1 MQPIDFS
8 AKSLYVHI
16 PFCKKICPYCDFVKI
31 LENNK
36 FIESYMK
43 ELLKDISFFIDNNFK
58 FKTIYIGGGTP
69 SILSENNLE
78 LLISELSKIIDND
91 TEFTIEC
98 NPESINENKLKIFKK
113 YGINRISIGLQ
124 TFNKNLLKILNRDF
138 EIDYFNL
145 INLVKKYIN
154 NINVDF
160 IYGLPNQT
168 FDLLKEDLDK
178 FIKLDINHVSLY
190 SLQIEKNTYFYN
202 QGIKEINSDD
212 SAKMYEYI
220 LKYLRENGFNRYEVS
235 NFAKKGFESR
245 HNLTYW
251 KNEKYYA
258 IGIGAS
264 GYINN
269 IRYKNSANLSKYIK
283 GLREKEEE
291 ILTLEDERKY
301 YLITNLRLVEGFS
314 LSEYKNK
321 FNKEFSD
328 EYKEEIAY
336 LTSINALKIENNV
349 VKCTD
354 YGLLTLNLVLEKLI

>member
-16 PFCKKICPYCDFVKI
+16 PFCKKICPYCDFVKV

-36 FIESYMK
+36 FIESYIK
-43 ELLKDISFFIDNNFK
+43 ELTKDISFFIDNNFK

-69 SILSENNLE
+69 SILNENYLE
-78 LLISELSKIIDND
+78 ILLLNLSKIIDND
-91 TEFTIEC
+91 AEFTIEC

-124 TFNKNLLKILNRDF
+124 SFNKNLLKILNRDF

-145 INLVKKYIN
+145 INLIKKYID

-160 IYGLPNQT
+160 IYGLPGQS
-168 FDLLKEDLDK
+168 FESLKEDLNK

-190 SLQIEKNTYFYN
+190 SLQVEENTYFYK
-202 QGIKEINSDD
+202 QGIKEISSDD
-212 SAKMYEYI
+212 SAKMYEFI
-220 LKYLRENGFNRYEVS
+220 LKYLRENGFERYEVS
-235 NFAKKGFESR
+235 NFAKNGFESK
-245 HNLTYW
+245 HNLVYW

-269 IRYKNSANLSKYIK
+269 IRYRNSANLSKYIK

-301 YLITNLRLVEGFS
+301 YLITNLRLAEGFS
-314 LSEYKNK
+314 LDEYNK
-321 FNKEFSD
+321 KFKKDFLSD
-328 EYKEEIAY
+328 YKEEIEF
-336 LTSINALKIENNV
+336 LTSINALKIENNI

-354 YGLLTLNLVLEKLI
+354 FGLLTLNLVLEKFI